1 MHSNSMMR
9 RRRCK
14 YKGRGGSS
22 GHGRPKANPGATS
35 RFPLLDSCIFFPM
48 LTCIATFPHHLLLVG
63 GNSEGVD
70 GDLALPL
77 GSDEGSPASNAVD
90 VAAGG
95 DLGLLPGSDDG
106 TPA

>member
-1 MHSNSMMR
+1 MHSISMTR

-22 GHGRPKANPGATS
+22 GHDRPEVYPGATS
-35 RFPLLDSCIFFPM
+35 RFPLLDSCICFPM
-48 LTCIATFPHHLLLVG
+48 LTCIATFQHRLLLVG
-63 GNSEGVD
+63 SNGEGVD
-70 GDLALPL
+70 GDLALPP

-95 DLGLLPGSDDG
+95 DLGLLPGSDEG